1 MYYGLCNFC
10 TIIEDQSSTISLINK
25 NSKISIGKERIY
37 KLDANESLNGYTTSF
52 SKTNLSGLN
61 IISTFDS
68 KSVFEMK
75 MPYICLFCG
84 GENCKYENPSN
95 HNNTAIPG
103 LIADLYYDCIYAS
116 QRPSTCLIKKFNLI
130 EVFKQ
135 KNIKLIVN
143 CELNGEHPYCGPNKG
158 LEKDG
163 GYSYSPSV
171 FISEGI
177 EVLFTGF
184 QDMTPPDTLE
194 FMLNIVKRMSYIVKY
209 KNRRVLVHCHAGNG
223 RTGLVNACFFIYYFD
238 KTYQESLKEVR
249 KLRKK
254 GLEKE
259 SQEIFCQKFGDF
271 IKEVKNLFPN
281 KRKKIHVF
289 IKNQKILDYNF
300 DKDKYAVPSIIIS
313 YYFKNNKNGF
323 NKELY
328 KKIID
333 VDFIPKIIFECIE
346 KIAEIKIF
354 NEMPLK
360 DLYIV
365 LNGMNKLNDNSLN
378 EIRNIK
384 KQLNKNNWE
393 LFKKQTDI
401 SIISEL
407 LFIWLNDCVYNC
419 IDPQKIEN
427 IIGQFI
433 SICFPKQQNKSL
445 PETSINNNINNID
458 YNLLNNINNL
468 FDVYIDNIENKDF
481 EMLKKMIKIIKN
493 DLSKLEY
500 ETIKYLSLFLQIIY
514 PTNKFNK
521 DSVNNIEKSNFHII
535 EYKRFLYKFSLF
547 LLGYNLDKVNSTLN
561 KFYKSKELLHS
572 KMLIFIFELFI
583 FYKNNNVNINDIV
596 TNTIGNTLENEDEFF
611 KNKDNIDFNSIKL
624 IL

>member
-25 NSKISIGKERIY
+25 NSKISIGKDRIY
-37 KLDANESLNGYTTSF
+37 KLDANESLNEYTTSF

-177 EVLFTGF
+177 DVLFTGF

-209 KNRRVLVHCHAGNG
+209 KNGRVLVHCHAGNG

-238 KTYQESLKEVR
+238 KTYQEALKEVR

-313 YYFKNNKNGF
+313 YYFKNNKIGF

-360 DLYIV
+360 DLYLV

-445 PETSINNNINNID
+445 PETSINNNINDID

-468 FDVYIDNIENKDF
+468 FDVYIDNIENKNF

-521 DSVNNIEKSNFHII
+521 DSVNNIEKSNFLFL

-583 FYKNNNVNINDIV
+583 FYKNNKVNINDIV
-596 TNTIGNTLENEDEFF
+596 ANTIGNTLENEDEFF

>member
-1 MYYGLCNFC
+1 
-10 TIIEDQSSTISLINK
+10 
-25 NSKISIGKERIY
+25 
-37 KLDANESLNGYTTSF
+37 
-52 SKTNLSGLN
+52 
-61 IISTFDS
+61 
-68 KSVFEMK
+68 
-75 MPYICLFCG
+75 
-84 GENCKYENPSN
+84 
-95 HNNTAIPG
+95 
-103 LIADLYYDCIYAS
+103 
-116 QRPSTCLIKKFNLI
+116 
-130 EVFKQ
+130 
-135 KNIKLIVN
+135 
-143 CELNGEHPYCGPNKG
+143 
-158 LEKDG
+158 
-163 GYSYSPSV
+163 
-171 FISEGI
+171 
-177 EVLFTGF
+177 
-184 QDMTPPDTLE
+184 
-194 FMLNIVKRMSYIVKY
+194 
-209 KNRRVLVHCHAGNG
+209 
-223 RTGLVNACFFIYYFD
+223 
-238 KTYQESLKEVR
+238 
-249 KLRKK
+249 
-254 GLEKE
+254 
-259 SQEIFCQKFGDF
+259 
-271 IKEVKNLFPN
+271 
-281 KRKKIHVF
+281 
-289 IKNQKILDYNF
+289 
-300 DKDKYAVPSIIIS
+300 
-313 YYFKNNKNGF
+313 
-323 NKELY
+323 
-328 KKIID
+328 
-333 VDFIPKIIFECIE
+333 
-346 KIAEIKIF
+346 
-354 NEMPLK
+354 MPLK
-360 DLYIV
+360 DLYLV